1 MTATFQNLRRGL
13 LVVALLALGFAAG
26 WFSAIV
32 LGGRVPIDGDVAALL
47 GPGRG
52 ANQATPQ
59 QLRDQFGVFWEV
71 WNLVENEFY
80 HRQPLDR
87 ARMIR
92 GAIGGM
98 LGALDDQ
105 YTVYQEPDLA
115 SQTND
120 HMQGTL
126 EGIGAYIRAPDGKAY
141 IDKVFTESPARSAG
155 VQQGDEIVRIDGA
168 EIASLIAGLD
178 VNQASVKVAAKIR
191 GPQGTTV
198 TLALRRGPQGTPF
211 DVAIVRAQV
220 VVGSVNSQMLD
231 GGLAY
236 IQITEFKATTTREFD
251 AALRELLPQN
261 PHGMILD
268 LRNNPGGFLLNAQDV
283 LGRLY
288 DGVALYEED
297 GAGKLQE
304 LRTNLGARDVRA
316 FDMPLIVLVNAGS
329 ASASEIVAGA
339 LRDARSATYLLGEK
353 TYGKGSV
360 QNIHALSDGGSARIT
375 IAHWLTPDQDAI
387 HKIGI
392 TPQYVVPFAEDPAS
406 PVPCV
411 ADRRPPAGESSCADT
426 QLAAAIKLL
435 TTGQAPPLVTPTA
448 ATK

>member
-1 MTATFQNLRRGL
+1 MTSTSQKLKLGL
-13 LVVALLALGFAAG
+13 LAGMLLAAGFMAG

-32 LGGRVPIDGDVAALL
+32 LGGRFPASADVAALF

-52 ANQATPQ
+52 ANEATPQ

-80 HRQPLDR
+80 HREPLDR

-92 GAIGGM
+92 GAITGM

-105 YTVYQEPDLA
+105 YTLYQEPELA

-126 EGIGAYIRAPDGKAY
+126 EGIGAYIRVADGKAY
-141 IDKVFTESPARSAG
+141 IDKVFKESPALGAG
-155 VQQGDEIVRIDGA
+155 LMQNDEIVKIDGVEVA
-168 EIASLIAGLD
+168 GLISRLD
-178 VNQASVKVAAKIR
+178 VNQASVKVAGKIR

-198 TLALRRGPQGTPF
+198 TLTLRRGANAPTF
-211 DVAIVRAQV
+211 EVAIVRAQI

-231 GGLAY
+231 SGLAY
-236 IQITEFKATTTREFD
+236 LQISEFKATTTREFD
-251 AALRELLPQN
+251 AALRELLPRQ
-261 PHGMILD
+261 PKGIILD

-283 LGRLY
+283 LGRFY
-288 DGVALYEED
+288 DGVALYEEN
-297 GAGKLQE
+297 GAGDLQE
-304 LRTNLGARDVRA
+304 LHTNVGGRDVQA
-316 FDMPLIVLVNAGS
+316 FTAPMVVLVNGGS

-339 LRDARSATYLLGEK
+339 LRDARPATYLLGEK

-360 QNIHALSDGGSARIT
+360 QNIHGLSDGGSARIT
-375 IAHWLTPDQDAI
+375 IAHWLTPSKEAI

-406 PVPCV
+406 PAPCV
-411 ADRRPPAGESSCADT
+411 AEHRPPAGRTSCADT

-435 TTGQAPPLVTPTA
+435 TTGQVPPPITPTA
-448 ATK
+448 AK